1 MESKFEKNFTDQGY
15 LMNYEKPQSFSFLK
29 NQVFQFKIEFSE
41 ISPLIWRRIQVPADY
56 NFWDLHVAIQDSMGW
71 LDYHLHHFE
80 IRGKSKQKESHIG
93 IPDFDRMSDLEEVY
107 PGWEIPISVY
117 FNDLGVTAKYI
128 YDYGDFWEH
137 SIKLEGYMYREK
149 GIKYPI
155 CIGGDRACPPED
167 CGSVSGYYN
176 VIETLS
182 DPKSDDYEEMK
193 TWVGENWHPEKFNK
207 NVVKF
212 DNPYK
217 RWKSA
222 FLKR

>member
-1 MESKFEKNFTDQGY
+1 
-15 LMNYEKPQSFSFLK
+15 
-29 NQVFQFKIEFSE
+29 
-41 ISPLIWRRIQVPADY
+41 
-56 NFWDLHVAIQDSMGW
+56 MGW

-80 IRGKSKQKESHIG
+80 IRGKGKRKESHIG
-93 IPDFDRMSDLEEVY
+93 IPDFHRMEEPEEVY

-117 FNDLGVTAKYI
+117 FNDLGVSAKYI

-155 CIGGDRACPPED
+155 CIGGDQACPPED
-167 CGSVSGYYN
+167 CGSVSGYFN

-182 DPKSDDYEEMK
+182 DPKNDDYKEMK
-193 TWVGENWHPEKFNK
+193 TWVGENWHPEKFDKNK
-207 NVVKF
+207 VKF

-217 RWKSA
+217 RWRTA
-222 FLKR
+222 FLKN